1 MVFMRMS
8 LARKSRDI
16 FNSVTIVA
24 REDLKA
30 EQNAQATGLF

>member
-16 FNSVTIVA
+16 NSVTIVA
-24 REDLKA
+24 REDLKT